1 MTGPRENARLAH
13 RSEAIPGFRHAN
25 RGGTPRLVRRSIALQ
40 PPGVNWR
47 VAVRAGSPVHQVST
61 NIRKKA
67 LNPKRITK
75 RKTRAA
81 DRSGTA
87 PILLMD
93 KKNSEFRLTRMVRRG
108 ANGLPE
114 RAGTRT
120 E

>member
-13 RSEAIPGFRHAN
+13 RSEAVPGFRHAN
-25 RGGTPRLVRRSIALQ
+25 RGGTPRLVRRSIALR
-40 PPGVNWR
+40 PPNWR

-75 RKTRAA
+75 RKKRAA

-93 KKNSEFRLTRMVRRG
+93 KKNGEFRITRMVTRE

-114 RAGTRT
+114 RAGTRR